1 MADQEPAVIE
11 SAGALVWRAAGSGHA
26 ATGQGSGPGG
36 IEVVLVH
43 RQRYDDWAF
52 PKGKRE
58 AGEALTRTAV
68 REVAEETGLRIQ
80 LGRRLGST
88 SYTVDGRPKRVD
100 YWAAAHAGEGH
111 FSPNDEVDGVAWLPV
126 AAARERLS
134 YPHDVGV
141 LDEFTAAPAV
151 TRPIIVLRHAFA
163 VSKDAWRAEG
173 HGDDLA
179 RPLSDRGSAQATRL
193 ADVLLCYPPAQIIS
207 SPAERCVASVR
218 PYAAALGAPI
228 ATEPFLVPDGLGTA
242 PGAAA
247 RDMVRA
253 VLGWAEPVVICAHR
267 ENIPAL
273 LALITAGLGSP
284 PVGDARLRK
293 GELWALHVAGG
304 RLVSAERQR
313 PAGR

>member
-1 MADQEPAVIE
+1 MADQEPVPIE

-26 ATGQGSGPGG
+26 ATAPGSGPDG

-58 AGEALTRTAV
+58 AGEALTCTAV
-68 REVAEETGLRIQ
+68 REVAEETGLRVR

-100 YWAAAHAGEGH
+100 YWAAVAAGEGR

-126 AAARERLS
+126 AAARGRLS
-134 YPHDVGV
+134 YPHDVRV
-141 LDEFTAAPAV
+141 LDEFTGAPAATV
-151 TRPIIVLRHAFA
+151 PIIVVRHAFA

-173 HGDDLA
+173 NHDDLA

-193 ADVLLCYPPAQIIS
+193 ADLLLCYPPARIIS
-207 SPAERCVASVR
+207 SPAERCVATVR

-228 ATEPFLVPDGLGTA
+228 ATESLLVPDGLGPA

-247 RDMVRA
+247 RDMIKALLER
-253 VLGWAEPVVICAHR
+253 AEPLVICAHR

-273 LALITAGLGSP
+273 LALISAELGSP
-284 PVGDARLRK
+284 PVGDAGLRK

-304 RLVSAERQR
+304 RLVSVERQR